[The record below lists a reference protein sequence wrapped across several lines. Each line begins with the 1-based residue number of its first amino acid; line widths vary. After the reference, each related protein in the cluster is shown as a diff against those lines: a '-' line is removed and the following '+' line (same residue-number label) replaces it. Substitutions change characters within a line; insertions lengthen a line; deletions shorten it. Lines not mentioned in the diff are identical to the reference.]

1 MICQLIISAPHLIRH
16 SITISENIELYL
28 RKLNKEEMDSS
39 DRKTMSYDNMRVGK
53 TYFIRNHGEITSF
66 LVLETQGVDDF
77 KIKDQLSLEIYSFAD
92 LIRFGIG
99 KDFELY
105 EI

>member
-1 MICQLIISAPHLIRH
+1 MIRQLIIPSPQLIRH
-16 SITISENIELYL
+16 SITILENIELYL
-28 RKLNKEEMDSS
+28 RKMNKGEMDSS

-53 TYFIRNHGEITSF
+53 TYFIRNHGETTSF
-66 LVLETQGVDDF
+66 LVLETQGVNDF

-92 LIRFGIG
+92 LVHFGIG

>member
-1 MICQLIISAPHLIRH
+1 MKIA
-16 SITISENIELYL
+16 N
-28 RKLNKEEMDSS
+28 MASS

-53 TYFIRNHGEITSF
+53 NYFIRNHGETTSF
-66 LVLETQGVDDF
+66 LILETQGKDDF
-77 KIKDQLSLEIYSFAD
+77 KIEDLLSLEKYSFAD
-92 LIRFGIG
+92 LICFGIG

>member
-1 MICQLIISAPHLIRH
+1 MA
-16 SITISENIELYL
+16 
-28 RKLNKEEMDSS
+28 SS
-39 DRKTMSYDNMRVGK
+39 DRKTMSYDNMRIGK
-53 TYFIRNHGEITSF
+53 KYFIRNHGETTSF
-66 LVLETQGVDDF
+66 LILETQGIDDF
-77 KIKDQLSLEIYSFAD
+77 KIKDLLSLELYSFAD